1 MNKFI
6 ISLCFFAVLSLHILL
21 FLYYRNTQIITSKP
35 SQNTIVLLQ
44 LSKVIQI
51 EETSKPIVQE
61 KKEIIEKEIVK
72 ELPKKQNIIDK
83 PIIKKAIKEDLK
95 KSKEIKKS
103 EDKLV
108 KPTTPTIQKEEV
120 KESLNKFLEKP
131 EQKIEKSLP
140 QINNQEQEYIDS
152 YASKLRNEINKNK
165 AYPTISKKL
174 KEEGRVILSFRVLKS
189 GQFTNIKILVSSN
202 KERLDK
208 AALNALYDTKEYESF
223 DESIN
228 KEFLDFELPLEFKLN

>member
-21 FLYYRNTQIITSKP
+21 FLYYRNTQIITSKQN
-35 SQNTIVLLQ
+35 QNTIVLLQ
-44 LSKVIQI
+44 LSKVTQIQ
-51 EETSKPIVQE
+51 ETAQPIVQE

-108 KPTTPTIQKEEV
+108 KPTTPTIQKEEL
-120 KESLNKFLEKP
+120 KESLNKVVE
-131 EQKIEKSLP
+131 KIEKSLP

-152 YASKLRNEINKNK
+152 YASKLRDEINKNK

-223 DESIN
+223 DKSIN

>member
-44 LSKVIQI
+44 LSKVTQIQ
-51 EETSKPIVQE
+51 ETAQPIVQE

-108 KPTTPTIQKEEV
+108 KPTTPTIQKEEL
-120 KESLNKFLEKP
+120 KESLNKVVE
-131 EQKIEKSLP
+131 KIEKSLP

>member
-44 LSKVIQI
+44 LSKVTQI

-108 KPTTPTIQKEEV
+108 KPTTPTIQKEEL
-120 KESLNKFLEKP
+120 KESLNKVVE
-131 EQKIEKSLP
+131 KIEKSLP

>member
-44 LSKVIQI
+44 LSKVTQIQ
-51 EETSKPIVQE
+51 ETAQPIVQE

-108 KPTTPTIQKEEV
+108 KPTTPTIQKEEL
-120 KESLNKFLEKP
+120 KESLNKVVE
-131 EQKIEKSLP
+131 KIEKSLP

-223 DESIN
+223 DKSIN

>member
-21 FLYYRNTQIITSKP
+21 FLYYRNTQIITSKQ

-44 LSKVIQI
+44 LSKVTQIQ
-51 EETSKPIVQE
+51 ETAQPIVQE

-108 KPTTPTIQKEEV
+108 KPTTPTIQKEEL
-120 KESLNKFLEKP
+120 KESLNKVVE
-131 EQKIEKSLP
+131 KIEKSLP

-223 DESIN
+223 DKSIN

>member
-21 FLYYRNTQIITSKP
+21 FLYYRNTQIITSKQ

-44 LSKVIQI
+44 LSKVTQIQ
-51 EETSKPIVQE
+51 ETAQPIVQE

-108 KPTTPTIQKEEV
+108 KPTTPTIQKEEL
-120 KESLNKFLEKP
+120 KESLNKVVE
-131 EQKIEKSLP
+131 KIEKSLP

>member
-108 KPTTPTIQKEEV
+108 KPTTPTIQKEEL
-120 KESLNKFLEKP
+120 KESLNKVVE
-131 EQKIEKSLP
+131 KIEKSLP

>member
-35 SQNTIVLLQ
+35 NQNTIVLLQ
-44 LSKVIQI
+44 LSKVTQIQ
-51 EETSKPIVQE
+51 ETAQPIVQE

-108 KPTTPTIQKEEV
+108 KPTTPTIQKEEL
-120 KESLNKFLEKP
+120 KESLNKVVE
-131 EQKIEKSLP
+131 KIEKSLP

-223 DESIN
+223 DKSIN